1 MEPFN
6 PIRFGFVLLR
16 DFEFPGGA
24 GMQVYEFVN
33 HPAVDG
39 RPDFLR
45 LNLYLTR
52 DGNYVTI
59 WFGLLEPIFT
69 EAKLRDDLKV
79 EFPVDFDFHGS
90 YDETLFRGY
99 IDTAETATHIFKALR
114 VEPSGGRYAKPQI
127 LGGGNDNR
135 LRCDVME

>member
-69 EAKLRDDLKV
+69 EAKLRDDLKSNSLWISI
-79 EFPVDFDFHGS
+79 FTAPTTRHCSAATSTPPRPRRISSRRCGS
-90 YDETLFRGY
+90 NLRG
-99 IDTAETATHIFKALR
+99 DAMQNHKSSVGATTTNCA
-114 VEPSGGRYAKPQI
+114 A
-127 LGGGNDNR
+127 
-135 LRCDVME
+135 M